1 MEAIV
6 KRFTTMK
13 NLKFCFLPLVAILT
27 FLSCEKDVKEMT
39 IRITSRMYPNYHEE
53 HKVKMYQK
61 FPIADTEL
69 EGVVVEFYPDFS
81 IDTLT
86 FKAISISDT
95 LRNPAVKI
103 LIIKGRDKKEEAW
116 AFSPGLIPHFSPK
129 SFMGFELMDIKTTSK
144 YKRPLKDKVE
154 TGKKND

>member
-1 MEAIV
+1 M
-6 KRFTTMK
+6 KRFTK
-13 NLKFCFLPLVAILT
+13 INNLKFCLLPLAGMLT
-27 FLSCEKDVKEMT
+27 FLSCEQDVKEMT
-39 IRITSRMYPNYHEE
+39 IRITSRMYPNFHEE

-61 FPIADTEL
+61 FPIADTDL

-86 FKAISISDT
+86 FKAISMSDT

-129 SFMGFELMDIKTTSK
+129 SFMGFELLDIKTTGK
-144 YKRPLKDKVE
+144 YKYPLKDKAE
-154 TGKKND
+154 TRKEND